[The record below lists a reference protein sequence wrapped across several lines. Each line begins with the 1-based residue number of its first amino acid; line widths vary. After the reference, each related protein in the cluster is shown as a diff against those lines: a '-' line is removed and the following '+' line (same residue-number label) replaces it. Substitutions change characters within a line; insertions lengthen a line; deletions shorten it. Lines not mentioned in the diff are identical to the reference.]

1 MKTLN
6 EPHRDFIRY
15 FQTHPITYRH
25 FLKSGSIY
33 IRVDEHFARAN
44 GYRTL
49 AELAACVPLLR
60 GSAWMLPCWRP
71 TSFRPVVFPSVS
83 IRCRDK
89 KQSHSGLGNHPLS
102 AMPGKNIAADF
113 FGFRHLFGVC

>member
-6 EPHRDFIRY
+6 EPHRNFIRY
-15 FQTHPITYRH
+15 FQTHPITFRH

-60 GSAWMLPCWRP
+60 GSAWMDDALLETDIIP
-71 TSFRPVVFPSVS
+71 TCGVPVS
-83 IRCRDK
+83 
-89 KQSHSGLGNHPLS
+89 
-102 AMPGKNIAADF
+102 
-113 FGFRHLFGVC
+113 